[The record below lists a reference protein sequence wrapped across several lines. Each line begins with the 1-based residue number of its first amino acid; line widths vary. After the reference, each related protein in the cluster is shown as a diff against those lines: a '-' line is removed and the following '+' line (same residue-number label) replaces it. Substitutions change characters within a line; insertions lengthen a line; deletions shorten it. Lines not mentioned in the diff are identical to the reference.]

1 MIFNQ
6 LINITMNAKTPGL
19 DALLKEREKISNREK
34 KIEIVMNLF
43 RMSNKWNSTEEL
55 AKAVVSE
62 LEKSEGI
69 KSDAGL
75 QETLA
80 EFRTSLEAM
89 IEHLKKN
96 IAEKPVEYLDST
108 GKVIDQPDV
117 VLMEKKHKKTYP
129 AKLNDGIF
137 IDMVGDRMTYDQAMK
152 HYWVA
157 QTGQRTACYRN
168 DCVFND
174 HNGCTIQPMLTIG
187 SDLSVTCGSEVIP

>member
-1 MIFNQ
+1 
-6 LINITMNAKTPGL
+6 MNAKTPGL

-43 RMSNKWNSTEEL
+43 RMSNKWNSTQEL